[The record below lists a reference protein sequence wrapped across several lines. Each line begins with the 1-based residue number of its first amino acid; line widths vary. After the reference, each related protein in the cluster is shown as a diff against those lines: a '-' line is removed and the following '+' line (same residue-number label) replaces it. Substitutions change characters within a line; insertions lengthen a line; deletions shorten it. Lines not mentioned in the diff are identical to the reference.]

1 MQTLNNEIVA
11 YLNQKKIYSLL
22 IKYNMDNNELLQ
34 KNVQDAIKWEPLLH
48 AAEIGVIVKDGVV
61 TLTGTVDNY
70 MKKAEAEIAAKNVL
84 GVKAVVELINV
95 KFSTSINKN
104 GTDIAEDV
112 LKALKLNWELPTDK
126 IQIKVEDG
134 WVSLEGELQWNFQRL
149 SAKNC
154 ISKLIGIKGV
164 TNNIVIRSEVK
175 DRVEENEI
183 KKAFDR
189 NWSLKTEN
197 IHLHVHNDKV
207 TLSGFVNSWYE
218 KNEAERITWNAP
230 GVKEVVNELEVDYSY
245 AHQTV

>member
-1 MQTLNNEIVA
+1 MQTLNNEIGA

-112 LKALKLNWELPTDK
+112 LKALKLN
-126 IQIKVEDG
+126 
-134 WVSLEGELQWNFQRL
+134 
-149 SAKNC
+149 
-154 ISKLIGIKGV
+154 
-164 TNNIVIRSEVK
+164 
-175 DRVEENEI
+175 
-183 KKAFDR
+183 
-189 NWSLKTEN
+189 
-197 IHLHVHNDKV
+197 
-207 TLSGFVNSWYE
+207 
-218 KNEAERITWNAP
+218 
-230 GVKEVVNELEVDYSY
+230 
-245 AHQTV
+245 

>member
-1 MQTLNNEIVA
+1 M
-11 YLNQKKIYSLL
+11 K
-22 IKYNMDNNELLQ
+22 DNELLQ
-34 KNVQDAIKWEPLLH
+34 KKVQDAIKWEPLLH

-70 MKKAEAEIAAKNVL
+70 MKKAEAEIATKNVE

-112 LKALKLNWELPTDK
+112 LKALNLNWELPSDK

-134 WVSLEGELQWNFQRL
+134 WVTLEGELQWNFQRL

-154 ISKLIGIKGV
+154 IAKLIGIKGV
-164 TNNIVIRSEVK
+164 TNNILIKSEVK
-175 DRVEENEI
+175 DRVEKNEI
-183 KKAFDR
+183 IKAFDR

-197 IHLHVHNDKV
+197 IHLNVHNDKV
-207 TLSGFVNSWYE
+207 TLYGFVNSWYE

-245 AHQTV
+245 AQHLV